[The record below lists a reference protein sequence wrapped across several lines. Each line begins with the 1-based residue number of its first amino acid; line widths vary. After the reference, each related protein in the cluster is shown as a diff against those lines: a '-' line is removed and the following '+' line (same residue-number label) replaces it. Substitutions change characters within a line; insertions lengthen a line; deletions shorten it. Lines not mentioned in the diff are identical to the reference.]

1 MIRQLII
8 CFSLISTQVMA
19 LIPDSGQV
27 VVIPVVVHVVYN
39 TANQNISESQIKSQ
53 IGVLNKDYRRLNS
66 DAVNTP
72 EVFKSV
78 AADCD
83 IEFQLANY
91 TSDGYETNGITRTS
105 TSKTQFFNDDI
116 TSTSK
121 GGKDSWGTNYLNVWV
136 TNLPDGTS
144 GWSNGLDSDSSKQGI
159 VIDYEY
165 FGNEGTA
172 KSPYNLGRTVTHEI
186 GHWLGLVHLEG
197 VGSNCDVDDGI
208 EDTPN
213 QASSISGD
221 VSSNTSCGSADMTSN
236 FMQYVNDSQMNLFT
250 EGQKTVMRNT
260 LFNDL
265 QLLLQNVTNTV
276 GVEDELEG
284 IEFTVFPN
292 PIVDKKFTLH
302 NAIAIDSDVYLYD
315 LKGKLLQN
323 SVNRISDTEFTLKQS
338 IQSGVYFLKWFSKG
352 QAYQSKINIVD

>member
-39 TANQNISESQIKSQ
+39 TANQNISEAQIKSQ
-53 IGVLNKDYRRLNS
+53 IAVLNKDYRRLNS

-78 AADCD
+78 AADCG
-83 IEFQLANY
+83 IEFQLANH
-91 TSDGYETNGITRTS
+91 TSDGSATNGITRTS

-116 TSTSK
+116 TSSAK
-121 GGKDSWGTNYLNVWV
+121 GGKDSWGTNYLNIWV

-144 GWSNGLDSDSSKQGI
+144 GWTNGLDSDSSKQGI

-165 FGNEGTA
+165 FGSEGTV
-172 KSPYNLGRTVTHEI
+172 KSPYHLGRTATHEI
-186 GHWLGLVHLEG
+186 GHWLGLLHLEG
-197 VGSNCDVDDGI
+197 IGNNCNVDDGI

-213 QASSISGD
+213 QASSISGN
-221 VSSNTSCGSADMTSN
+221 VSSNTSCGSVDMTSN

-260 LFNDL
+260 LFYDL
-265 QLLLQNVTNTV
+265 QPLLQNIPNTV
-276 GVEDELEG
+276 GIEEELEV
-284 IEFTVFPN
+284 IDFTVFPN
-292 PIVDKKFTLH
+292 PIIDKKFTLN
-302 NAIAIDSDVYLYD
+302 NAIAIEGEVYLYD
-315 LKGKLLQN
+315 LKGKLVQN
-323 SVNRISDTEFTLKQS
+323 SVNKISGTEFTLRQS
-338 IQSGVYFLKWFSKG
+338 IQSGVYFLGWFSKG
-352 QAYQSKINIVD
+352 RVYQSKINIVD